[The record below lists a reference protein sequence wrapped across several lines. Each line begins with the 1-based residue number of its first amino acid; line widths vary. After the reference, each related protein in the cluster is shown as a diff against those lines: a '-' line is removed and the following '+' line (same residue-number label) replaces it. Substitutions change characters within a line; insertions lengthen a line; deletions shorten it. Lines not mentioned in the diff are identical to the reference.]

1 MEVQAVRLKEKS
13 PPRIVVLGAG
23 FGGLTFCQIFSWP
36 AAEVTLV
43 DRQNHHLFQPL
54 LYQVASA
61 GLSAPEIAQPIRS
74 ILRDK
79 RNVTV
84 LLRDVTGF
92 DLERREVRLDDA
104 VLPYDYLVL
113 ALGGVTS
120 YFGHPE
126 WERHANGL
134 KSLDDALNIRRQVLL
149 AFEQA
154 ENSLD
159 AAERERLMT
168 IAVVGGGAT
177 GVELAG
183 AFAELARH
191 VLKRDF
197 RRIDPR
203 QARVILLEAGPRVLP
218 QFSPRLSAKAA
229 ARLIKLGVDVRVN
242 VRVETIG
249 EGFLQLAGST
259 RMESANIIWAAG
271 VAANPLTQK
280 LGAELDRAGRVRV
293 QPDLSLPG
301 HPEVFAVGDLALV
314 SDKQGRPVPGVSPAA
329 MQMARHVARIIENE
343 LRGKEADLRSRPA
356 FQYWDKGMMA
366 TIGRSAAVAQIGRVE
381 LSGWLA
387 WVSWLFI
394 HLLFLIGFRNKA
406 AVLLQWTYSYFTYKR
421 GSRIVTGLDSSRL
434 AGQETAPVS
443 GTAVQETRREVAP
456 GPNRSQS

>member
-1 MEVQAVRLKEKS
+1 M
-13 PPRIVVLGAG
+13 LGAG
-23 FGGLTFCQIFSWP
+23 FGGLTFCQTFSFP

-61 GLSAPEIAQPIRS
+61 GLAAPDIAQPIRS

-84 LLRDVTGF
+84 LLRNVTGF
-92 DLERREVRLDDA
+92 DLDKREVRLDDA
-104 VLPYDYLVL
+104 ILHYDYLVL

-126 WERHANGL
+126 WERHAHGL
-134 KSLDDALNIRRQVLL
+134 KSLDDALRIRRQILL
-149 AFEQA
+149 AFERA

-168 IAVVGGGAT
+168 ITVVGGGPT

-203 QARVILLEAGPRVLP
+203 QAHVILLEAGPRLLP
-218 QFSPRLSAKAA
+218 QFAARLSDKAA
-229 ARLIKLGVDVRVN
+229 ARLTKLGVSVRTN
-242 VRVETIG
+242 VRVENIG
-249 EGFLQLAGST
+249 DGVLELADST
-259 RMESANIIWAAG
+259 RVESANIIWAAG
-271 VAANPLTQK
+271 VGANPLTQK
-280 LGAELDRAGRVRV
+280 LGVEVDRAGRVRV

-301 HPEVFAVGDLALV
+301 YPEVFAVGDLALV
-314 SDKQGRPVPGVSPAA
+314 TDKHGKPVPGVSPAA
-329 MQMARHVARIIENE
+329 MQMARHAAKIIETE
-343 LRGKEADLRSRPA
+343 LGGGNADQKARSA
-356 FQYWDKGMMA
+356 FQYWDKGIMA

-387 WVSWLFI
+387 WVAWLFI

-406 AVLLQWTYSYFTYKR
+406 AVLLEWTYSYFTYKR
-421 GSRIVTGLDSSRL
+421 GSRIVTGLDDSRGARL
-434 AGQETAPVS
+434 STGS
-443 GTAVQETRREVAP
+443 GHVK
-456 GPNRSQS
+456 

>member
-1 MEVQAVRLKEKS
+1 MKVQAMGVQAQN

-23 FGGLTFCQIFSWP
+23 FGGLTFCQTFSCS

-74 ILRDK
+74 ILRRK

-84 LLRDVTGF
+84 LLRNVTGF
-92 DLERREVRLDDA
+92 DLEHRQVRLDDA
-104 VLPYDYLVL
+104 ILGYDYLVL

-126 WERHANGL
+126 WEKHAQGL
-134 KSLDDALNIRRQVLL
+134 KSLDDALNIRRRVLL

-168 IAVVGGGAT
+168 IVVVGGGAT

-203 QARVILLEAGPRVLP
+203 QARVILLEAGPRLLQ
-218 QFSPRLSAKAA
+218 QFSLRLSAKAA
-229 ARLIKLGVDVRVN
+229 ARLTNLGVDVRTN

-301 HPEVFAVGDLALV
+301 HPEVFAIGDLALV
-314 SDKQGRPVPGVSPAA
+314 SDKQGRTVPGVSPAA
-329 MQMARHVARIIENE
+329 MQMARHVAKIIENE
-343 LRGKEADLRSRPA
+343 LRGPEADRNSRPA

-387 WVSWLFI
+387 WVAWLFI

-406 AVLLQWTYSYFTYKR
+406 TVLLEWAYSYCTYKR
-421 GSRIVTGLDSSRL
+421 GSRIVTGLDFK
-434 AGQETAPVS
+434 T
-443 GTAVQETRREVAP
+443 
-456 GPNRSQS
+456 

>member
-1 MEVQAVRLKEKS
+1 
-13 PPRIVVLGAG
+13 
-23 FGGLTFCQIFSWP
+23 
-36 AAEVTLV
+36 
-43 DRQNHHLFQPL
+43 
-54 LYQVASA
+54 
-61 GLSAPEIAQPIRS
+61 
-74 ILRDK
+74 LRDK

-84 LLRDVTGF
+84 LLRNVTGF
-92 DLERREVRLDDA
+92 DLERREVRLEDA
-104 VLPYDYLVL
+104 ILHYDYLVL

-126 WERHANGL
+126 WEQHAQGL
-134 KSLDDALNIRRQVLL
+134 KSLDDALNIRRRILL

-154 ENSLD
+154 ENSLE

-168 IAVVGGGAT
+168 MTVVGGGPT

-203 QARVILLEAGPRVLP
+203 QARVILLEAGPRLLP
-218 QFSPRLSAKAA
+218 QFSPRLSAQAA
-229 ARLIKLGVDVRVN
+229 ARLTNLGVDVRTN

-271 VAANPLTQK
+271 VAAHPLTQQ

-293 QPDLSLPG
+293 QPDLSLPR
-301 HPEVFAVGDLALV
+301 HPEVFAIGDLALV
-314 SDKQGRPVPGVSPAA
+314 SDQQGRPVPGVSPAA
-329 MQMARHVARIIENE
+329 MQMARHVARIIKNE
-343 LRGKEADLRSRPA
+343 LRGEEADRSSRPA
-356 FQYWDKGMMA
+356 FQYWDKGIMA

-387 WVSWLFI
+387 WVAWLFI

-406 AVLLQWTYSYFTYKR
+406 TVLLDWAYSYCTYKR

-434 AGQETAPVS
+434 AGPKPAPVS
-443 GTAVQETRREVAP
+443 GATVQETRREVSP
-456 GPNRSQS
+456 GRIREQP